1 MKIISLNRFVDS
13 GLQITLVLVALLS
26 TTSNAL
32 ADRVEVAANATS
44 EGIESQNDA
53 IVIGRG
59 AIINGDVQGQNDYI
73 KVDEGARITGS
84 IKNRNGAIQVADN
97 VQVKGSIESDNGAIQ
112 LDDAIMAHSLSN
124 RNGAIRVGSQGK
136 FGDITNQ
143 NGSIS
148 LGEQSEAGEVK
159 NRNGGIRVRSGSTTG
174 SVNNRNGRIAIDA
187 DVRINGSVSNRNGE
201 IVIADANISEDVI
214 NRNGRIEIEDADIGG
229 SIQSFKGIVYTKGST
244 EVFGD
249 VVIDLSSVKS
259 SGWLVSGGKTKLEIV
274 LGDETQVLGS
284 VILKLPASGRSRY
297 EALVVVGPNASVA
310 GEVRVSEGV
319 ETRLSGQV
327 MGGAIILE

>member
-1 MKIISLNRFVDS
+1 MKITSLNRFVDC
-13 GLQITLVLVALLS
+13 GLQIMLVLVALLS
-26 TTSNAL
+26 TTLNAW
-32 ADRVEVAANATS
+32 ADRVEVAANARS

-53 IVIGRG
+53 IIIGRG
-59 AIINGDVQGQNDYI
+59 AIINGDLQGHNDYI

-97 VQVKGSIESDNGAIQ
+97 VQVEGSIESDNGAIQ
-112 LDDAIMAHSLSN
+112 LDDAIIARALSSL
-124 RNGAIRVGSQGK
+124 NGAIKTGRQGK
-136 FGDITNQ
+136 FGYLTNR
-143 NGSIS
+143 NGSIV
-148 LGEQSEAGEVK
+148 LGEQSEAREVI
-159 NRNGGIRVRSGSTTG
+159 NRNGGIRVRSGSITG
-174 SVNNRNGRIAIDA
+174 SVSNRNGRIAIDA
-187 DVRINGSVSNRNGE
+187 DVRISGSVSNRNGD
-201 IVIADANISEDVI
+201 IVIANANISEDVN
-214 NRNGRIEIEDADIGG
+214 NRNGRIEIEDASIGG

-244 EVFGD
+244 EVSGD

-259 SGWLVSGGKTKLEIV
+259 SGWLVSRGKTRLEIV

-297 EALVVVGPNASVA
+297 EALVVLGPNASVA

-327 MGGAIILE
+327 MGGSIILE